1 MWCCSAL
8 GPARRESRVA
18 GIQATKAIAMVP
30 VFKPLIEQEEI
41 DASRESLEMGW
52 LGMGS
57 YVSAFE
63 ERVKQVIG
71 AGDRYVA
78 ALATGTAGL
87 HIALLLADVGPGDEV
102 IVASFNC
109 SADFQAIGWVGAN
122 IVFCDCDD
130 DTLAIDLVKAAELV
144 TSRTKAMIVMDYD
157 CIMADHDGVARFAAR
172 HAIRIIHDAAHAFGS
187 HYKGRPVGSF
197 SDICVFSHDPV
208 KTVTC
213 LDGGTIVVRTEEEL
227 KRVHELRL
235 LGMQQPAAVMYK
247 NQRAW
252 TFDVEREG
260 FRYHMLNMHAA
271 IGLAQLGKLDV
282 IAHSRREASRAY
294 NAALTGIDGLRTPNT
309 DFDGVNPFL
318 YYVRIGGD
326 CREAL
331 RDFLK
336 AEGID
341 TGIHWQPGHWF
352 TLWKDCR
359 AGDLSVTDRVGKEIL
374 SLPLHSKM
382 APATVHQVADK
393 VHTFFARH
401 G

>member
-1 MWCCSAL
+1 
-8 GPARRESRVA
+8 
-18 GIQATKAIAMVP
+18 MVP

-41 DASRESLEMGW
+41 DASRASLEMGW

-63 ERVKQVIG
+63 DKVREVIG
-71 AGDRYVA
+71 ASDRYVA

-87 HIALLLADVGPGDEV
+87 HVALLLADVGPGDEV

-109 SADFQAIGWVGAN
+109 SADFQAIGWVGAD

-130 DTLAIDLVKAAELV
+130 DTLAIDLAKAEQLV
-144 TSRTKAMIVMDYD
+144 GPRTKAMIVMDYD
-157 CIMADHDGVARFAAR
+157 CIMADHDAVAAFAQR
-172 HAIRIIHDAAHAFGS
+172 HRIRIIHDAAHAFGS
-187 HYKGRPVGSF
+187 SYKGRKVGSF

-213 LDGGTIVVRTEEEL
+213 LDGGSIVVRSEEEL

-235 LGMQQPAAVMYK
+235 LGMQQPASVMYQ

-252 TFDVEREG
+252 TFDVERVG

-282 IAHSRREASRAY
+282 IAGSRRAASREY
-294 NAALTGIDGLRTPNT
+294 NAALAGIAGVRVPNT

-318 YYVRIGGD
+318 YYIRVAAEQRD
-326 CREAL
+326 AL
-331 RDFLK
+331 RAFLK
-336 AEGID
+336 AEGVD

-352 TLWKDCR
+352 SLWKDCR
-359 AGDLSVTDRVGKEIL
+359 AGDLSVTDRVGHEIL

-382 APATVHQVADK
+382 PLATVRRVADK
-393 VHTFFARH
+393 VHTFFAKA
-401 G
+401 

>member
-1 MWCCSAL
+1 
-8 GPARRESRVA
+8 
-18 GIQATKAIAMVP
+18 MVP

-63 ERVKQVIG
+63 DKVKQIIG
-71 AGDRYVA
+71 AKDRHVA

-87 HIALLLADVGPGDEV
+87 HVGLMLAGVGPGDEV
-102 IVASFNC
+102 IVSSFNC
-109 SADFQAIGWVGAN
+109 SADFQAIGWVGAD

-130 DTLAIDLVKAAELV
+130 DTLAIDLDKAELLV
-144 TSRTKAMIVMDYD
+144 SPRTKAMIVMDYD
-157 CIMADHDGVARFAAR
+157 CIMCDHDRVARFAAKYG
-172 HAIRIIHDAAHAFGS
+172 IRIIHDAAHSFGS
-187 HYKGRPVGSF
+187 SYKGRMVGSF

-208 KTVTC
+208 KTITC
-213 LDGGTIVVRTEEEL
+213 LDGGTIVVKSEEEL

-235 LGMQQPAAVMYK
+235 LGMQQPASVMYK

-252 TFDVEREG
+252 TFDVERVG

-282 IAHSRREASRAY
+282 IAHTRREASRAY
-294 NAALTGIDGLRTPNT
+294 NVALAGIDGLRTPNT
-309 DFDGVNPFL
+309 DFEGVNPFL
-318 YYVRIGGD
+318 YYIRVDGD
-326 CREAL
+326 RRDAL
-331 RDFLK
+331 RDYLK
-336 AEGID
+336 AEGVD

-352 TLWKDCR
+352 SLWKACR
-359 AGDLSVTDRVGKEIL
+359 AGDLSVTDRVGREIL

-382 APATVHQVADK
+382 PLSTVQLVCAK
-393 VHTFFARH
+393 VQAFFAQAVYAKAA
-401 G
+401 